1 MKNYLQKTKVSLT
14 DWPAQNPTCE
24 LKTKV
29 CARRAACETR
39 IRNHLQWFRAFVK
52 YVFKKIHVHSGTNN
66 SADTSSGNEIHLKG
80 RWGILGGWGSR
91 CYSFTSGESFRMFR
105 RGVSGLSYRK
115 SLFPR
120 FSVSL
125 NMNSR

>member
-1 MKNYLQKTKVSLT
+1 M
-14 DWPAQNPTCE
+14 
-24 LKTKV
+24 
-29 CARRAACETR
+29 
-39 IRNHLQWFRAFVK
+39 
-52 YVFKKIHVHSGTNN
+52 HVHSGTNN
-66 SADTSSGNEIHLKG
+66 SADTSSGNELHLKG
-80 RWGILGGWGSR
+80 RWGILGGGGHGATHSHQ
-91 CYSFTSGESFRMFR
+91 ESHLGMFR